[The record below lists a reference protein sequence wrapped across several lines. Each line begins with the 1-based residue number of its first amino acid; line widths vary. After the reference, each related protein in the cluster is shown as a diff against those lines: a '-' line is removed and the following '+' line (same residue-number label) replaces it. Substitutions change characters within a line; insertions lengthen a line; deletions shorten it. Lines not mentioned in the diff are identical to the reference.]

1 MTTILLIEDNDLIR
15 NNTAEILELTG
26 YTVHTAE
33 NGRIGVEKALTSKPD
48 LVICDIMMPVLDG
61 YAVLH
66 IFNKNPNLSGIPFIF
81 LSAKIERTD
90 MRKGMELG
98 ADDYLTKP
106 FEEVELLNAIEG
118 RLNRFRNVVDGAE
131 SRRGTARLAS
141 QPVHLKPE
149 ATASLVEVEPDGL
162 DQFLDVARQAGN
174 LQSLSVDRK
183 VHAIRKKQYLYLE
196 GDEPTR
202 LFFIKSGKVKTVRA
216 NAEGKEFITGLYNPG
231 DFFGYFALL
240 ENTDYTDSAIALDD
254 MELVYIPRADFQ
266 QLLLANPTVSN
277 QFIKLLAG
285 RVGEREEQ
293 LLSMAYNSLRR
304 RVADTLLRLHKQ
316 QPDGIIQLS
325 RDDLASMI
333 GIATESLIRT
343 LSEFK
348 QDGLIEMSASG
359 SIQVVKPEKLLGVNW

>member
-1 MTTILLIEDNDLIR
+1 MKTILLIEDNEVIR
-15 NNTAEILELTG
+15 ENTAEILELTG

-33 NGRIGVEKALTSKPD
+33 NGKIGVEKALTHKPD

-61 YAVLH
+61 YGVLH
-66 IFNKNPNLSGIPFIF
+66 IFNKNPQLSGVPFIF

-90 MRKGMELG
+90 FRKGMELG

-106 FEEVELLNAIEG
+106 FEESELLSAIEG
-118 RLNRFRNVVDGAE
+118 RLNRF
-131 SRRGTARLAS
+131 
-141 QPVHLKPE
+141 VHLKPE
-149 ATASLVEVEPDGL
+149 YNLQQDGL
-162 DQFLDVARQAGN
+162 NQFLDDARQVGN
-174 LQSLSVDRK
+174 MASLSADRK
-183 VHAIRKKQYLYLE
+183 VHPVRKKQYVYSE

-202 LFFIKSGKVKTVRA
+202 LYFLKSGKVKTVRSHVD
-216 NAEGKEFITGLYNPG
+216 GKELITGLYNPG

-240 ENTDYTDSAIALDD
+240 KNGDYTDSAVTLEDA
-254 MELVYIPRADFQ
+254 ELIYIPQDDFR
-266 QLLLANPTVSN
+266 QLLLANSEVSQ

-304 RVADTLLRLHKQ
+304 RVADTLLRLHGQ

-325 RDDLASMI
+325 RDDLAAMI
-333 GIATESLIRT
+333 GTATESLIRT

-348 QDGLIEMSASG
+348 QDGLIEMTTSG
-359 SIQVVKPEKLLGVNW
+359 SILVVQPEKLRRANW